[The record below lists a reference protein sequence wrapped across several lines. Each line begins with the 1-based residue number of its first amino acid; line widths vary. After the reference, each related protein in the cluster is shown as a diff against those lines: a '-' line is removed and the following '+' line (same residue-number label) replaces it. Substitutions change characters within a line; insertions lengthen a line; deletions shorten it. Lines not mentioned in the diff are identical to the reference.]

1 MCCCCCVGR
10 TSANRY
16 DRLFIIYVILV
27 ISAVSTF
34 VWAFY
39 ERIRYVGQVCSGDFI
54 TNDGL
59 HGKDGDQQIM
69 LWDEMENDFYLI
81 SCGRLLKYFIVIE
94 SFFVFCCCCST
105 SVWVAIT
112 PNSFSRFSTT
122 VEYSQAAQQREV
134 FRDRLEL
141 KRQIQ
146 ETDRIVLDKMM
157 FSNSGSEVSISA
169 RPLKNAN
176 KNKTGL
182 SSTNDDSN

>member
-1 MCCCCCVGR
+1 MQSALLQTLVCCCCCVGR

-27 ISAVSTF
+27 ISAVATF

-59 HGKDGDQQIM
+59 HGKEGDQQIM
-69 LWDEMENDFYLI
+69 LWDEMENDFYLL

-94 SFFVFCCCCST
+94 SFFVFCCCCSA

-122 VEYSQAAQQREV
+122 VEYTQAAQQREV

-141 KRQIQ
+141 KRQIR
-146 ETDRIVLDKMM
+146 ETDQIVLHQ
-157 FSNSGSEVSISA
+157 
-169 RPLKNAN
+169 
-176 KNKTGL
+176 
-182 SSTNDDSN
+182 